1 MNENAR
7 NRGRMAICAMAGV
20 YLLFMAYN
28 LFKELPYTSGNQT
41 IFNIVFIIFFGV
53 VGSAMVIMGL
63 VRGYKLSNPSGG
75 DRTQK
80 LSEPEETADEE
91 ESGEGHTEGEK
102 EEE

>member
-1 MNENAR
+1 MNENAK
-7 NRGRMAICAMAGV
+7 NRGRMAIYAIAGV

-53 VGSAMVIMGL
+53 VGLAMVIMGL
-63 VRGYKLSNPSGG
+63 VMGYKLSNPSGKNG
-75 DRTQK
+75 SQE
-80 LSEPEETADEE
+80 LPEPEETADEE